1 MIEVQIKL
9 IFFIQ
14 LMLLDT
20 FAYDLH
26 ILYLKHS
33 MCEIIPFIE
42 SVKSYPYTY
51 TESWKDIWK
60 MGKKMLMV
68 FT

>member
-1 MIEVQIKL
+1 MIEAQIKL

-26 ILYLKHS
+26 ILYLKNS
-33 MCEIIPFIE
+33 MYEIIPFIE
-42 SVKSYPYTY
+42 NVKSYRHTY